1 MSRIHDGGELF
12 AFALG
17 QFNVQ
22 LVSET
27 GALLGSLKISGTA
40 SASCTSTT
48 SWNMTIVQKA
58 IFACVF
64 LLAAARGAHAQAESV
79 PAIDPSISQLVSG
92 GYWESGARRGT
103 YRVVE
108 LASGWEHIRRRVV
121 VQWLLEPSSPEA
133 SSRVV
138 ATVPLE
144 KFAEEVYSVS
154 EPVLD
159 FARGWNLTVRT
170 TSRPDQQPDGTLRFK
185 LGAPN
190 KVQLI
195 DHK

>member
-1 MSRIHDGGELF
+1 MTTLYK
-12 AFALG
+12 AFFVA
-17 QFNVQ
+17 
-22 LVSET
+22 
-27 GALLGSLKISGTA
+27 A
-40 SASCTSTT
+40 
-48 SWNMTIVQKA
+48 
-58 IFACVF
+58 F
-64 LLAAARGAHAQAESV
+64 LLAPIPAARAQTASV

-92 GYWESGARRGT
+92 GYWESGARRGS

-154 EPVLD
+154 EPALV
-159 FARGWNLTVRT
+159 FTGGWYLTVRT
-170 TSRPDQQPDGTLRFK
+170 SSRPDAQPDGTLKFK

-190 KVQLI
+190 KLQPI
-195 DHK
+195 DTK

>member
-1 MSRIHDGGELF
+1 MTILRKAVLI
-12 AFALG
+12 
-17 QFNVQ
+17 
-22 LVSET
+22 
-27 GALLGSLKISGTA
+27 GALLLAGDRA
-40 SASCTSTT
+40 ARAQSAS
-48 SWNMTIVQKA
+48 
-58 IFACVF
+58 
-64 LLAAARGAHAQAESV
+64 L
-79 PAIDPSISQLVSG
+79 PAIDPSISHLVTG

-108 LASGWEHIRRRVV
+108 LATGWEHIRRRVV

-154 EPVLD
+154 DPVLV
-159 FARGWNLTVRT
+159 FGSPWSLTVRT
-170 TSRPDQQPDGTLRFK
+170 ASRPDQQPDGTLRFK
-185 LGAPN
+185 LGAPG
-190 KVQLI
+190 KLQLI